1 LLARSLGN
9 SQIGN
14 LNGSRPEGAAE
25 NDAKHILLQAIL
37 EEKMSLRTIKAVA
50 LDVDGTLL
58 DSDHRLRDDVKN
70 ALSDLVENDLQVIL
84 ATARGPKIL
93 APVLR
98 LLPISPLLVCFSG
111 AWVGEIDREF
121 NPTREFL
128 NRRHSMAV
136 ARSIV
141 AQALELNVEP
151 NVLTVNT
158 WRARKMTREIMLESQ
173 IAECSPLITSDLF
186 EDGVEPNKIL
196 LITGEEESKQPLQ
209 AIADSMRSVC
219 NAAFS
224 KPNYLEVVPL
234 GVDKAEALRQLTAI
248 LGLELSQ
255 VAAIGDGLN
264 DIEML
269 REAGLGIAMGN
280 APEAVKSE
288 ADWVTGTNNEGGV
301 AQAVWKLLL
310 GDLI

>member
-1 LLARSLGN
+1 
-9 SQIGN
+9 
-14 LNGSRPEGAAE
+14 
-25 NDAKHILLQAIL
+25 
-37 EEKMSLRTIKAVA
+37 MSLRTIKAVA
-50 LDVDGTLL
+50 VDVDGTLL

-70 ALSDLVENDLQVIL
+70 ALSDLVENDLHVIL

-93 APVLR
+93 GPILR

-121 NPTREFL
+121 NPTRELL

-151 NVLTVNT
+151 NVLTVDT
-158 WRARKMTREIMLESQ
+158 WRAGKMTREIMLESQ

-196 LITGEEESKQPLQ
+196 LITGEGESKQPLQ
-209 AIADSMRSVC
+209 AIADSTRSVC

-224 KPNYLEVVPL
+224 KPNYLEIVPL
-234 GVDKAEALRQLTAI
+234 GVHKAEALRHLTAI

-264 DIEML
+264 DLEML

-301 AQAVWKLLL
+301 AQAVWKLLNGGL
-310 GDLI
+310 V

>member
-1 LLARSLGN
+1 
-9 SQIGN
+9 
-14 LNGSRPEGAAE
+14 
-25 NDAKHILLQAIL
+25 
-37 EEKMSLRTIKAVA
+37 MSLRTIKAVA
-50 LDVDGTLL
+50 VDVDGTLL
-58 DSDHRLRDDVKN
+58 DSNHRLRDDVKN
-70 ALSDLVENDLQVIL
+70 ALSDLVENDVHVIL

-93 APVLR
+93 GAVLR

-111 AWVGEIDREF
+111 AWVGEIDRETF
-121 NPTREFL
+121 KPTRELL

-173 IAECSPLITSDLF
+173 IAECSPVITSDLF

-196 LITGEEESKQPLQ
+196 LITAEEESNEPLH
-209 AIADSMRSVC
+209 AIAGSTRSVC

-224 KPNYLEVVPL
+224 KPNYLEIVPL
-234 GVDKAEALRQLTAI
+234 GVHKAEALRHLSAI

-264 DIEML
+264 DLEML

-280 APEAVKSE
+280 APDAVKSE

-301 AQAVWKLLL
+301 AQAVRKLLMD
-310 GDLI
+310 GLI

>member
-1 LLARSLGN
+1 
-9 SQIGN
+9 
-14 LNGSRPEGAAE
+14 
-25 NDAKHILLQAIL
+25 
-37 EEKMSLRTIKAVA
+37 MSLRTIKAVA
-50 LDVDGTLL
+50 VDVDGTLL
-58 DSDHRLRDDVKN
+58 DSNHRLRDDVKD
-70 ALSDLVENDLQVIL
+70 ALKDLVENDIHVIL

-93 APVLR
+93 GAVLR
-98 LLPISPLLVCFSG
+98 LLPFSPLLVCFSG
-111 AWVGEIDREF
+111 AWVGEFDTETFR
-121 NPTREFL
+121 PTREIL
-128 NRRHSMAV
+128 NRRHSMVV

-141 AQALELNVEP
+141 ARALELNVEP
-151 NVLTVNT
+151 NILTVDT
-158 WRARKMTREIMLESQ
+158 WRARKMTREIALESQ
-173 IAECSPLITSDLF
+173 IAECSPLITPDLF

-196 LITGEEESKQPLQ
+196 LITAEEESNEPLHT
-209 AIADSMRSVC
+209 IADSMQSVC

-224 KPNYLEVVPL
+224 KPNYLEIVPL
-234 GVDKAEALRQLTAI
+234 GVHKAAALRHLTAM

-301 AQAVWKLLL
+301 AQAVRKLLTD
-310 GDLI
+310 GLI